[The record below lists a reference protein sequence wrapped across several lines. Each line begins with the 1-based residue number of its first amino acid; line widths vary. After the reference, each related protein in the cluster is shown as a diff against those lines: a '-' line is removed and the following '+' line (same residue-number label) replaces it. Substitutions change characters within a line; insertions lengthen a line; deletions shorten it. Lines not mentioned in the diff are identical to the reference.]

1 MLTQT
6 ILYIWSTKSLQFR
19 FSLIFV
25 YFNKFVIVFLSP
37 YDSAE
42 HPDEE
47 YGQGEDGEEADSVK
61 DKSVCSQVGRHK
73 NLSPWCSILFTNIS
87 SSWQMNKK
95 PSIPSHPCL
104 SSGSETW
111 TI

>member
-61 DKSVCSQVGRHK
+61 DKSVCPQVGRHK
-73 NLSPWCSILFTNIS
+73 NLSPGLLFGNIGFS
-87 SSWQMNKK
+87 CCQLLKKK
-95 PSIPSHPCL
+95 PSTSSHPCL